1 MNQYIKTLRRRRNW
15 LQSQVDSTRSDLGYT
30 KSEIAAL
37 DHALASMDFVK
48 NGFYEILMDKDV
60 NLTAKQIIRLEK
72 LKVNM
77 IKDELYRQRN
87 GHTSADNG

>member
-1 MNQYIKTLRRRRNW
+1 MNEYIRRLERRRRW
-15 LQSQVDSTRSDLGYT
+15 LQSQVDSTRRDLSYT

-37 DHALASMDFVK
+37 NHALASMDFVK

-72 LKVNM
+72 LKANM
-77 IKDELYRQRN
+77 IKDELCKQY
-87 GHTSADNG
+87 DNDTGKS

>member
-1 MNQYIKTLRRRRNW
+1 MNEYIRRLERRRRW
-15 LQSQVDSTRSDLGYT
+15 LQSQVDSTRRDLSYT

-37 DHALASMDFVK
+37 NHALASMDFEK

-72 LKVNM
+72 LKANM
-77 IKDELYRQRN
+77 IKDELCKQY
-87 GHTSADNG
+87 DNDTGKS

>member
-1 MNQYIKTLRRRRNW
+1 MNEYIRRLERRRRW
-15 LQSQVDSTRSDLGYT
+15 LQSQVDSTRRDLSYT

-37 DHALASMDFVK
+37 NHALASMDFVK

-72 LKVNM
+72 LKANI
-77 IKDELYRQRN
+77 IKDELCKQY
-87 GHTSADNG
+87 DNDTGKS

>member
-1 MNQYIKTLRRRRNW
+1 MNECIRRLERRRRW
-15 LQSQVDSTRSDLGYT
+15 LQSQVDSTRRDLSYT

-37 DHALASMDFVK
+37 NHALASMDFVK

-72 LKVNM
+72 LKANM
-77 IKDELYRQRN
+77 IKDELCKQY
-87 GHTSADNG
+87 DNDTGKS

>member
-1 MNQYIKTLRRRRNW
+1 MNEYIRRLERRRRW
-15 LQSQVDSTRSDLGYT
+15 LQSQVDSTRRDLSYT

-37 DHALASMDFVK
+37 NHALASMDFVK

-72 LKVNM
+72 LKANM
-77 IKDELYRQRN
+77 VKDELRKQYDN
-87 GHTSADNG
+87 DTSKS

>member
-1 MNQYIKTLRRRRNW
+1 MNEYIRRLERRRRW
-15 LQSQVDSTRSDLGYT
+15 LQSQVDSTRRDLSYT

-37 DHALASMDFVK
+37 NHALASMDFVK

-72 LKVNM
+72 LKANM
-77 IKDELYRQRN
+77 IKDELCKQY
-87 GHTSADNG
+87 DNDTGES

>member
-1 MNQYIKTLRRRRNW
+1 MNEYIRRLERRRRW
-15 LQSQVDSTRSDLGYT
+15 LQSQVDSTRRDLSYT

-37 DHALASMDFVK
+37 NHALASMDFVK

-72 LKVNM
+72 LKANLV
-77 IKDELYRQRN
+77 KDELRKQYDN
-87 GHTSADNG
+87 DTSKS